1 MDYGAFIRLNMGTGT
16 ANMLYS
22 KRNLHLQFLQFH
34 FCNLKILLKYMY
46 IVTFKQ
52 GKTVKISYTGRWR
65 YISHDVVMLFDQ
77 LHGVDNCIDKY
88 KHVLE

>member
-1 MDYGAFIRLNMGTGT
+1 MDYGAFIQLNMGTGT
-16 ANMLYS
+16 ANMLNS

-52 GKTVKISYTGRWR
+52 GKTV
-65 YISHDVVMLFDQ
+65 
-77 LHGVDNCIDKY
+77 
-88 KHVLE
+88 